1 METGLVEKVVIVTGA
16 SGGIGS
22 AIARRFADEG
32 ANVVAHYR
40 RQRAQAEAL
49 DLPEEQSLLVG
60 ADLTKE
66 TGVRRLFESAV
77 KRFGRVDTLIAN
89 AGSWET
95 RDVPLQDMPLK
106 QWRATFDAVL
116 TSTFLCMREFFR
128 CAARQKQGNAVLI
141 ASTAGVFGEAGHA
154 DYASAKAAMAYG
166 MTRTLKNEI
175 ARIAP
180 HTKTYCGGRV
190 NCICPGWTIVPR
202 NVGKLKDPR
211 IARQSHRHDGSATNS
226 ASGRHREPGSIFEF
240 RPFSTAS
247 HRPDHSRRRR
257 NGRPLALATRGSGSS
272 ECLKRAAAGQLRANI
287 PCERNMPACT
297 SQIPRDSANPAEM
310 TVGPTALFN

>member
-1 METGLVEKVVIVTGA
+1 METGLAGKVVIVTGA
-16 SGGIGS
+16 SGGSGS
-22 AIARRFADEG
+22 AIARKFAEEG
-32 ANVVAHYR
+32 GNVVAHYR

-49 DLPEEQSLLVG
+49 KLPKEKSLLVG
-60 ADLTKE
+60 ADLTNE
-66 TGVRRLFESAV
+66 AAVRRLFESAV

-106 QWRATFDAVL
+106 QWRATLDAVL

-128 CAARQKQGNAVLI
+128 CAARQKQGNAVLV
-141 ASTAGVFGEAGHA
+141 ASTAGVFGEAGHV

-190 NCICPGWTIVPR
+190 NCICPGWTVVPR
-202 NVGKLKDPR
+202 TAEKLKNPR
-211 IARQSHRHDGSATNS
+211 IVRKVTATM
-226 ASGRHREPGSIFEF
+226 ALPQV
-240 RPFSTAS
+240 A
-247 HRPDHSRRRR
+247 RPDDIA
-257 NGRPLALATRGSGSS
+257 NLAVFLSSDRLARHITGQTI
-272 ECLKRAAAGQLRANI
+272 LAAGGMEGRWLWQPEEVDPKI
-287 PCERNMPACT
+287 
-297 SQIPRDSANPAEM
+297 
-310 TVGPTALFN
+310 V